1 MPRGSVDRKNHYMTW
16 YQRALNKRIGERVCR
31 NGTVPGKQPI
41 IQLVSTKAIPTPL
54 VIVSAEGG
62 FQAKPQEHKFQLR
75 TFVSGFLAVY
85 RSIYLTGN
93 RALYVRIPGI

>member
-62 FQAKPQEHKFQLR
+62 
-75 TFVSGFLAVY
+75 VS
-85 RSIYLTGN
+85 SET
-93 RALYVRIPGI
+93 PGTQVSVTHFCFWLPSSL